1 MLRTATSS
9 WCPGCSRRSCS
20 RGTRAAFCWKPCRDG
35 TWSKAPARRTHDSCY
50 RLPAS
55 DGMAEEH
62 VVRLLLVDFPV
73 HFLALLDVF
82 VEEDP
87 FGLAFAEHLRMADST
102 VLCRGQGVER
112 PVRTEMVTDRAVQRS
127 ILEMRLM
134 AELHGLILSA
144 EQKFRENPPAKHERN
159 DKTDDER
166 CGTEFKSFCQTAGL
180 SWEGALFCLSSY
192 PSPLEMVVLL
202 KTIRLLAATR
212 HATGKPSL
220 APLPTGERTRFFTV
234 IMV

>member
-1 MLRTATSS
+1 MADKACVAGIGAAKVIGIGMTCFALPHLHGVLAVAGDPVLAEHGRLFAGSHVEMARGAKLPLGELMTVVT
-9 WCPGCSRRSCS
+9 GCQRV
-20 RGTRAAFCWKPCRDG
+20 
-35 TWSKAPARRTHDSCY
+35 H
-50 RLPAS
+50 
-55 DGMAEEH
+55 GMAEEH

-180 SWEGALFCLSSY
+180 LVGRR
-192 PSPLEMVVLL
+192 VVLPIL
-202 KTIRLLAATR
+202 HTLRLL
-212 HATGKPSL
+212 KWL
-220 APLPTGERTRFFTV
+220 CC
-234 IMV
+234 